1 MYPKLLKKDISLVMA
16 ITGGGAEA
24 ISLLTQH
31 GGASKILL
39 EAHVPYSAK
48 ASSEYAGKEPEHFCS
63 RDHALNLAVS
73 SYNRARAHG
82 TGKFCMGLGSTARLI
97 VDNEREGRVHEA
109 WIAIHDDE
117 NTRTYHVSFPKDWRF
132 VQEKRLAE
140 IILRKLEDA
149 NGIDNSYDIVTQLG
163 KASSYDDYEQYIV
176 PMVQC
181 KPDIFKHLY
190 EDEPSYYLNLKDKSN
205 ISPHSWLIVF
215 PGSFN
220 PIHAQHKKMAEV
232 AHKLTGRKVVFE
244 LCVKNTD
251 KPPLDYMRLVE
262 RYEAVS
268 RLYDEP
274 YFGGVLITNTPLFV
288 DKAQVTGFKHF
299 MMGMDTAERLISPFY
314 GDVSDTLNIVER
326 NDLHFLIFDRGIR
339 KNDVTFTKRDF
350 VSSLIGSYP
359 YVNIKDRFTIVQPE
373 LYTDNGI
380 SSTQLRKEQNVH

>member
-1 MYPKLLKKDISLVMA
+1 MYPRLLKKDISLVMA

-163 KASSYDDYEQYIV
+163 KVSSYEDYEQYIV

-190 EDEPSYYLNLKDKSN
+190 EDQPAFYFNEKKGVDA
-205 ISPHSWLIVF
+205 LIIF

-274 YFGGVLITNTPLFV
+274 YFGGVMITNTPLFV
-288 DKAQVTGFKHF
+288 DKAQVSDFKHF
-299 MMGMDTAERLISPFY
+299 MIGEDTLERLFDSKYGSGYDIYNRFVDKGMQFLVFSRKDCPNRRMKRIGGMDTIF
-314 GDVSDTLNIVER
+314 GDTAS
-326 NDLHFLIFDRGIR
+326 IFR
-339 KNDVTFTKRDF
+339 
-350 VSSLIGSYP
+350 
-359 YVNIKDRFTIVQPE
+359 YVPHTEYV
-373 LYTDNGI
+373 DNGL

>member
-1 MYPKLLKKDISLVMA
+1 MYPRLLKKDISLVMA

-24 ISLLTQH
+24 ISLLTEH

-73 SYNRARAHG
+73 SYNRAKAHK

-149 NGIDNSYDIVTQLG
+149 NDIDNSYDIVTQIG
-163 KASSYDDYEQYIV
+163 KASSYEDYEQYIV

-181 KPDIFKHLY
+181 KPQIFKHLY
-190 EDEPSYYLNLKDKSN
+190 EDKPAFELNIKGQRKDDA
-205 ISPHSWLIVF
+205 LIVF

-220 PIHAQHKKMAEV
+220 PIHAQHKKMAAV

-262 RYEAVS
+262 RYEAIS

-274 YFGGVLITNTPLFV
+274 YFGGVMITNTPLFV
-288 DKAQVTGFKHF
+288 DKAQVSGFKHF
-299 MMGMDTAERLISPFY
+299 MIGEDTLERLFDSKY
-314 GDVSDTLNIVER
+314 GSSYDVYNRFVDKDMRFLVFSRKDCPNRRMKRIGGIDT
-326 NDLHFLIFDRGIR
+326 IFGDSAGIFR
-339 KNDVTFTKRDF
+339 
-350 VSSLIGSYP
+350 
-359 YVNIKDRFTIVQPE
+359 YVPHSEYV
-373 LYTDNGI
+373 DNGL
-380 SSTQLRKEQNVH
+380 SSTQLRKENNVH